1 MTGNILDI
9 WPKQFSRCLV
19 KGDWI
24 EDFSFTDVNSQCFYL
39 CHVSVVLLS
48 LFPPKFSFLFQYHI
62 QPSPYFSAMIVR
74 IHSKKNLS
82 SPIQS
87 EAIRVRFKTESS
99 LFLQIT
105 MTGAWCFV
113 SCKTVTSKQCMLGW
127 RTPTKILKYVTWMTR
142 PVPSRPVPS
151 HLCC

>member
-39 CHVSVVLLS
+39 YHVSVVLLS
-48 LFPPKFSFLFQYHI
+48 LLPPKFSFLFQYDI

-74 IHSKKNLS
+74 IHSKKKLS
-82 SPIQS
+82 SPTQS
-87 EAIRVRFKTESS
+87 EAIRVSFQNKELSFPPNHHDGCVMFCVMQNRYF
-99 LFLQIT
+99 QT
-105 MTGAWCFV
+105 MHVRMEDAHEN
-113 SCKTVTSKQCMLGW
+113 LEI
-127 RTPTKILKYVTWMTR
+127 RHLDDAP
-142 PVPSRPVPS
+142 RPVPS

>member
-48 LFPPKFSFLFQYHI
+48 LLPPKFSFLFQYHI

-74 IHSKKNLS
+74 IHSKKKLS
-82 SPIQS
+82 PPIQS
-87 EAIRVRFKTESS
+87 EAIRVHFKTESS

-113 SCKTVTSKQCMLGW
+113 MQNRYFQTMHVRVEDAHENLEI
-127 RTPTKILKYVTWMTR
+127 RHLDDAP
-142 PVPSRPVPS
+142 RPVPS